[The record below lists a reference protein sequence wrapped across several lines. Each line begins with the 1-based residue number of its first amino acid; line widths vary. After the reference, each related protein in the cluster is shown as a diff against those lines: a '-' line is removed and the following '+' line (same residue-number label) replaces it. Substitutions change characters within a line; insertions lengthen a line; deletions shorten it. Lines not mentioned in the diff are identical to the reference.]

1 MQKWGAVVRESQVFL
16 DAFTF
21 LVGFS
26 SLTLLIFTGN
36 LIFKPPLRFQAF
48 WGDTCSVTRAGE
60 YTGEQDAISFP
71 NGTEFMGG
79 ERAGKNG
86 S

>member
-26 SLTLLIFTGN
+26 SLTLLILTGN
-36 LIFKPPLRFQAF
+36 LIFKPLLRFQAF
-48 WGDTCSVTRAGE
+48 WGDTYSVIRAGE

-71 NGTEFMGG
+71 NGTVFMGG
-79 ERAGKNG
+79 ERAGKSG

>member
-1 MQKWGAVVRESQVFL
+1 M
-16 DAFTF
+16 
-21 LVGFS
+21 
-26 SLTLLIFTGN
+26 I
-36 LIFKPPLRFQAF
+36 
-48 WGDTCSVTRAGE
+48 RAGE